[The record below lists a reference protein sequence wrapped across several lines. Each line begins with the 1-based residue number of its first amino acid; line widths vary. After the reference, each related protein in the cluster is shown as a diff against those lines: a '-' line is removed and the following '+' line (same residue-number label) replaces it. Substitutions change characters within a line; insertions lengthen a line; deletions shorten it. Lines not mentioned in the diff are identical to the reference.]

1 MKKHEQTHSNLGFV
15 VRNTLMWRTV
25 PFIPTRTWDYLK
37 GKIVGDLSRKVAK
50 CLKYQLE
57 DK

>member
-1 MKKHEQTHSNLGFV
+1 MKKHEQTHNNLGFV

-25 PFIPTRTWDYLK
+25 PFIPKKSWGYLR
-37 GKIVGDLSRKVAK
+37 GQVVGDLSRKAAK
-50 CLKYQLE
+50 CLKCQLE